1 MADLILDNITKR
13 FGEKEIFKDFSLKIE
28 PGEFVCISGV
38 SGKGKS
44 TLLNIMG
51 IMDYPDSGRVVIKGV
66 ENPRYNK
73 RSGRM
78 LLKNEISYVFQ
89 NYGLV
94 DDRTVLYNLQ
104 ISTWFSKKTEERDIA
119 YALDK
124 VGLNQNIVKQKV
136 FELSGGEQQRVALAR
151 IYLKSSSIILADEP
165 TGSLDAGN
173 RENVMDILK
182 NINNE
187 GKTVVI
193 VSHDKEV
200 EKCAKRIINL

>member
-73 RSGRM
+73 KSGRM

-104 ISTWFSKKTEERDIA
+104 ISTRFSRKSEEQDIA

-182 NINNE
+182 NINDE
-187 GKTVVI
+187 GKTVII

-200 EKCAKRIINL
+200 ERCAKRIINL

>member
-73 RSGRM
+73 KSGRM

-104 ISTWFSKKTEERDIA
+104 ISTRFSRKSEEQDIA

-182 NINNE
+182 KINDE
-187 GKTVVI
+187 GKTVII

-200 EKCAKRIINL
+200 ERCAKRIINL